1 MAQKIRQWPAWV
13 AIDLVLIVIFALLGR
28 REHEHGLSLG
38 GILWTAL
45 PFLIGYAIVT
55 LASRPWKTINN
66 LWPTGLLIWIGTVS
80 LGIAL
85 RLAFNDTAAV
95 AFIIVATLVLG
106 LFLLGRR
113 LITGLVAKRLAKQQA

>member
-55 LASRPWKTINN
+55 LASRPWKTINS
-66 LWPTGLLIWIGTVS
+66 LWPTGILIWIGTVA

-113 LITGLVAKRLAKQQA
+113 LVTGLIAKRSAKQQA

>member
-1 MAQKIRQWPAWV
+1 
-13 AIDLVLIVIFALLGR
+13 
-28 REHEHGLSLG
+28 
-38 GILWTAL
+38 
-45 PFLIGYAIVT
+45 
-55 LASRPWKTINN
+55 
-66 LWPTGLLIWIGTVS
+66 
-80 LGIAL
+80 L

>member
-13 AIDLVLIVIFALLGR
+13 TIDLVLIVIFALLGR

-66 LWPTGLLIWIGTVS
+66 LWPSGILIWIGTVA

-113 LITGLVAKRLAKQQA
+113 LVTGLIAKRSAKQQA

>member
-13 AIDLVLIVIFALLGR
+13 AIDLLLIVIFALLGR

-45 PFLIGYAIVT
+45 PFLIGYVIVT

-66 LWPTGLLIWIGTVS
+66 LWPTGLLIWIGTVA

-113 LITGLVAKRLAKQQA
+113 LVTGLVAKRLAKQQA

>member
-1 MAQKIRQWPAWV
+1 MSQKIRQWPAWV

-55 LASRPWKTINN
+55 LASRQWKTINN
-66 LWPTGLLIWIGTVS
+66 LWPSGILIWIGTVA

-113 LITGLVAKRLAKQQA
+113 LVTGLIAKRSAKQQA